1 MKTYADF
8 TASLSRKETVWGWI
22 WLIFSAAALSPLL
35 RLGNSMLGSPLSAST
50 LNLVYHC
57 INLAA
62 VLCIF
67 RRFLAAS
74 FRSALRTPFAVVW
87 YACLGYLGSE
97 TLGRFLLILIYRIVP
112 DFANI
117 NNGYISAMLH
127 QEFRLLAICI
137 VFLVPVVEETL
148 YRGLL
153 FRGLFGKSTTAAYL
167 ISMALFAAAHMMPY
181 VGIYSPLQLFLNFL
195 QYLPAGYCLCWCY
208 RQTGTIATPILMHA
222 LVNAIAIGAIR
233 GIG

>member
-8 TASLSRKETVWGWI
+8 SASLSRKETLWGWI
-22 WLIFSAAALSPLL
+22 FLIFSAAALSPLL
-35 RLGNSMLGSPLSAST
+35 QLGNDLLDSPLSGST
-50 LNLVYHC
+50 LNLIYHC
-57 INLAA
+57 VNLAA

-97 TLGRFLLILIYRIVP
+97 TLGRFLLMLIYRIVP

-137 VFLVPVVEETL
+137 VFLVPVAEETL

-153 FRGLFGKSTTAAYL
+153 FRGLFGKSTAAAYL
-167 ISMALFAAAHMMPY
+167 VSMAMFAAAHVAPY
-181 VGIYSPLQLFLNFL
+181 IGIYSPLQLFLNFL

-222 LVNAIAIGAIR
+222 IVNAMSVSSIVR
-233 GIG
+233 